1 MRSLAFAAIVV
12 LAAVLGA
19 CTAVD
24 NFNDFKFVD
33 GGVDAASDMPGQLP
47 GFGQP
52 CTDTCAPGTVP
63 NRPLSCFRTFGSV
76 PVPGGICTHSCMAST
91 GAISC
96 SDLPDS
102 ACVTVENMDVCLPR
116 CDLSLGKNCRNN
128 FSCCANGNTVTG
140 PGACAP
146 TQTNLCH

>member
-1 MRSLAFAAIVV
+1 MRSLAFASVV
-12 LAAVLGA
+12 LIAAFVGA
-19 CTAVD
+19 CTAID
-24 NFNDFKFVD
+24 NFNDFKFVHD
-33 GGVDAASDMPGQLP
+33 GGSGGDMPSSLP

-52 CTDTCAPGTVP
+52 CTDTCAPGNVL
-63 NRPLSCFRTFGSV
+63 NRPLSCFKMFGGV
-76 PVPGGICTHSCMAST
+76 PVPGGICTHSCMASA

-102 ACVTVENMDVCLPR
+102 ACVTVENMDVCLPK
-116 CDLSLGKNCRNN
+116 CDVSAGRSCRTS
-128 FSCCANGNTVTG
+128 FGCCANGNQVTG

>member
-1 MRSLAFAAIVV
+1 MRSLAFASLVFAAA
-12 LAAVLGA
+12 LAGA

-33 GGVDAASDMPGQLP
+33 GGGSRDLGGQLP

-52 CTDTCAPGTVP
+52 CTDSCAPGPVLS
-63 NRPLSCFRTFGSV
+63 RPLSCFTQIGGKT
-76 PVPGGICTHSCMAST
+76 VPGGICTRTCTASA
-91 GAISC
+91 GAVAC
-96 SDLPDS
+96 SDYPDS
-102 ACVTVENMDVCLPR
+102 LCVTVENTDLCLPR
-116 CDLSLGKNCRNN
+116 CDPSMGRGCRTG
-128 FSCCANGNTVTG
+128 FGCCMGGNVVTG